1 MIPCQRDLFDIPEG
15 VTYLNCAYMSPLLR
29 SAVTAGAH
37 GAERKAHPWLIQP
50 DDFFAECEELRILFG
65 QIAGCS
71 PDQVAL
77 VPSASYGMAV
87 AARNVP
93 VARGQRV
100 LLLDESFP
108 SIVYPWRERAQETGA
123 EAVLLPRPADDDWT
137 ETILDAIDDRTA
149 VAALPQCHWTDGGL
163 VDLVAVGTRLREVGA
178 ALVVDATQSLGAL
191 PLHLA
196 AVRPDF
202 LVAAGYKWLLGPYSL
217 GYLYV
222 AEQHLEGRPI
232 EFNWITREGAEDFSS
247 LVRYREGFRPGARRF
262 DVGEVSNFTLTPM
275 ARAGLG
281 QLLDWGV
288 EEIHASLSSLT
299 GRLADAAVD
308 LGLDVAPPGYRA
320 GHYLGIRFPEGVP
333 SPLVARLREAHIHV
347 SVRGNAL
354 RVTPHLYNTEGDLDR
369 LLHFLAEPAVTP

>member
-1 MIPCQRDLFDIPEG
+1 MIPCQRDLFEIPEG

-29 SAVTAGAH
+29 SAVQAGAH
-37 GAERKAHPWLIQP
+37 GAGRKAHPWMIQS
-50 DDFFAECEELRILFG
+50 DDFFTECEELRILFG

-71 PDQVAL
+71 PEQVAL

-93 VARGQRV
+93 VSSGQRV
-100 LLLDESFP
+100 LLLDECFP
-108 SIVYPWRERAQETGA
+108 SLVYPWRERAQEVGA
-123 EAVLLPRPADDDWT
+123 ETVLLPRPADDDWT
-137 ETILDAIDDRTA
+137 EVVLDAIDERTA
-149 VAALPQCHWTDGGL
+149 VAALPHSHWTDGGL
-163 VDLVAVGTRLREVGA
+163 VDLVAIGTRLREVGA

-191 PLHLA
+191 PLHLS

-222 AEQHLEGRPI
+222 AEHHLEGRPI
-232 EFNWITREGAEDFSS
+232 EFNWITREGAEDFSG
-247 LVRYREGFRPGARRF
+247 LVRYRDGFRPGARRF

-281 QLLDWGV
+281 QILDWGV
-288 EEIHASLSSLT
+288 EEIHSTLSTLT
-299 GRLADAAVD
+299 LHLADAATD
-308 LGLDVAPPGYRA
+308 LGLDVAPPAYRA
-320 GHYLGIRFPEGVP
+320 GHYLGIRFPGGAP
-333 SPLVARLREAHIHV
+333 PPLVARLREAQVHV

-354 RVTPHLYNTEGDLDR
+354 RVSPHLYNTTADLDR
-369 LLHFLAEPAVTP
+369 LLDVLADPEVTP